1 MSSIKKF
8 EELLK
13 SGLSVKDMFS
23 ATPVEL
29 RDEFCFLH
37 LKSIGRE
44 SAYDLYNDV
53 YPKKKKTKT
62 KTSSSSSSSSSS
74 SKSGSKKKG
83 GRGRRSKKTKRRR
96 RR

>member
-8 EELLK
+8 EELLE

-44 SAYDLYNDV
+44 SADDLYNDV
-53 YPKKKKTKT
+53 YPKKKKK
-62 KTSSSSSSSSSS
+62 SSSSSSSSS
-74 SKSGSKKKG
+74 SKSGSKKKD
-83 GRGRRSKKTKRRR
+83 GRSRRKTNRRR
-96 RR
+96 RRR

>member
-8 EELLK
+8 KELLE

-37 LKSIGRE
+37 LKAIGRE
-44 SAYDLYNDV
+44 SADDLYDDV
-53 YPKKKKTKT
+53 YPKKKKK
-62 KTSSSSSSSSSS
+62 SSSSPSSSSSSS

-83 GRGRRSKKTKRRR
+83 GRSRRKTNRRR

>member
-37 LKSIGRE
+37 LKAIGRE
-44 SAYDLYNDV
+44 SADDLYNDA

-62 KTSSSSSSSSSS
+62 SSSSSSS

>member
-8 EELLK
+8 EELLE

-44 SAYDLYNDV
+44 SADDLYNDV
-53 YPKKKKTKT
+53 YPKKKKK
-62 KTSSSSSSSSSS
+62 SSSSSSSS
-74 SKSGSKKKG
+74 SKSGSKKKD
-83 GRGRRSKKTKRRR
+83 GRSRRKTNRRR
-96 RR
+96 RRR